1 MLFTTMKELL
11 SHAIVRVFYL
21 ILYSSLM
28 YGSLTQKEPPS
39 SHKNMLFCIDR
50 GTQMILSCFFDRNN
64 IL

>member
-50 GTQMILSCFFDRNN
+50 GT
-64 IL
+64 